1 MIAPTSNVSPTT
13 RRSPAANQLIRQPL
27 KSDQTGRFFNFIY
40 LSPLLFKF
48 TFSIINSYGEGI
60 KPTPKSKSTKPL
72 GNLIMFI
79 PDFVKIALPCVG
91 VFLAAVIFLHRGRVF
106 TNQPSAEWFT
116 AFLFFAYGLIE
127 LAASSLYIFTFFAFV
142 FSIAVIAS
150 KGKFYKDKIESE
162 VYFSMM
168 FFLLSAISLVHNI
181 DSIYL
186 S

>member
-1 MIAPTSNVSPTT
+1 MFTIPIH
-13 RRSPAANQLIRQPL
+13 LIFLNIPQITKATKQVAFL
-27 KSDQTGRFFNFIY
+27 IFFY

-48 TFSIINSYGEGI
+48 DCSIINSFGEGS
-60 KPTPKSKSTKPL
+60 KPTPKPKSTKPL

-127 LAASSLYIFTFFAFV
+127 LAASSLYIFTFFSFV

-150 KGKFYKDKIESE
+150 KGKFYKDKMESE

-168 FFLLSAISLVHNI
+168 FFLLSTISLVHNI